1 MPEVR
6 ATGGCLCGAVRY
18 RVTGPLRDVIDCHC
32 RMCLRTHGHVAAYS
46 ATELPNLQL
55 TESRGLKW
63 YRSSEGVRRGFCQE
77 CGASQFWHVDQATT
91 ISIAAGTIA
100 PPPGP
105 RTVRSEERRVGKECV
120 STCRARGAPY
130 N

>member
-18 RVTGPLRDVIDCHC
+18 RVTGPLRDVIDCHS

-63 YRSSEGVRRGFCQE
+63 YRPSEVVRRAFCQE
-77 CGASQFWHVDQATT
+77 CGASQFWHVDQAPTT
-91 ISIAAGTIA
+91 SLAPGTIH
-100 PPPGP
+100 PPPDLTHLP
-105 RTVRSEERRVGKECV
+105 PPSIPLQ
-120 STCRARGAPY
+120 APHIY
-130 N
+130 TPTAPDT